1 MTVRLRPHHLLC
13 VLTYVGRGYSPAFTA
28 NMTAV
33 TERLGAG
40 EDIELVAGPDD
51 ICAPLLADPD
61 AHCHR
66 ASVMERDRAAARD
79 LGELLGLDVRTGAH
93 LVLDEDLVTRLRA
106 AFASHQIRSVC
117 TGCAWIDLCGSIAAS
132 GFDGA
137 VLDADRFPSNARRA

>member
-1 MTVRLRPHHLLC
+1 MTVRLRPHHLFC

-33 TERLGAG
+33 AERLGAG

-51 ICAPLLADPD
+51 ICAPLLDCPDP
-61 AHCHR
+61 HCHR

-79 LGELLGLDVRTGAH
+79 LHALLGLDVRTGAH
-93 LVLDEDLVTRLRA
+93 WVLDEDLISRLRA
-106 AFASHQIRSVC
+106 AFASHQIRSAC
-117 TGCAWIDLCGSIAAS
+117 TGCEWVDLCGSIAAS

-137 VLDADRFPSNARRA
+137 VLKGNRLRSSA

>member
-33 TERLGAG
+33 AERLGAG

-61 AHCHR
+61 PHCHR

-79 LGELLGLDVRTGAH
+79 LHDLLGGLDVRTGAH
-93 LVLDEDLVTRLRA
+93 LVLDEDLITRLRA
-106 AFASHQIRSVC
+106 AFASHQIRSAC
-117 TGCAWIDLCGSIAAS
+117 AGCEWVDLCGSIAAN

-137 VLDADRFPSNARRA
+137 VLESSRLRSSA

>member
-28 NMTAV
+28 NMTEVA
-33 TERLGAG
+33 ERLGAG

-51 ICAPLLADPD
+51 ICAPLLDHPDP
-61 AHCHR
+61 HCHR

-79 LGELLGLDVRTGAH
+79 LDDLLGLDVRTGAR
-93 LVLDEDLVTRLRA
+93 LVLDEDLVGCLRE
-106 AFASHQIRSVC
+106 AFASDQIRSAC
-117 TGCAWIDLCGSIAAS
+117 TGCEWVDLCGSIAAS

-137 VLDADRFPSNARRA
+137 ILKSNRLRSSA

>member
-1 MTVRLRPHHLLC
+1 MTARLRPHHLLC

-33 TERLGAG
+33 AERLGAG

-61 AHCHR
+61 PHCHR
-66 ASVMERDRAAARD
+66 ASVVERDRAAVRD
-79 LGELLGLDVRTGAH
+79 LSGLLGLDVRTGAR
-93 LVLDEDLVTRLRA
+93 LVLDENVIHSLRA
-106 AFASHQIRSVC
+106 AFASDNIRSAC
-117 TGCAWIDLCGSIAAS
+117 TGCEWVDLCGSIAAS

-137 VLDADRFPSNARRA
+137 VLTGNRPRSGA

>member
-28 NMTAV
+28 NMTAIA
-33 TERLGAG
+33 ERLGAG

-51 ICAPLLADPD
+51 ICAPLLAGPDP
-61 AHCHR
+61 HCHR

-79 LGELLGLDVRTGAH
+79 LSPLLGFDVRTGAH
-93 LVLDEDLVTRLRA
+93 LVLDEDLVGRLRE
-106 AFASHQIRSVC
+106 AFASNKIRSAC
-117 TGCAWIDLCGSIAAS
+117 TGCEWVDLCGSIAAS

-137 VLDADRFPSNARRA
+137 ILKSNRLRSSA

>member
-33 TERLGAG
+33 AERLGAG

-61 AHCHR
+61 PHCHR

-79 LGELLGLDVRTGAH
+79 LSPLLGLGVRTGTH
-93 LVLDEDLVTRLRA
+93 LVLDDEVIGRLRA
-106 AFASHQIRSVC
+106 AFASGTTRSAC
-117 TGCAWIDLCGSIAAS
+117 AGCEWVDLCGSIAAQ